1 MKSGV
6 LISKSCPKNQF
17 NSEYEFLVRGR
28 ASVAAGAVSSVWS
41 VCSEVGIFGVLG
53 VGTEIQKSVF
63 NSDCQLGFA
72 RIGTSKLSEVELGES
87 YLVSCWE

>member
-17 NSEYEFLVRGR
+17 NSENEFLVHGK
-28 ASVAAGAVSSVWS
+28 ASVAAGADSSVWT
-41 VCSEVGIFGVLG
+41 VCSEVGIFVVLA

-72 RIGTSKLSEVELGES
+72 RIGTSKLSEVEREES